1 MPFDGTTAAPI
12 ATKLRAVFGPKGERW
27 CVGALTDTLGRH
39 CLLGAIREAFDP
51 RDHYTEMQ
59 LAILFVGS
67 LMPGP
72 HFPGID
78 NEVLII
84 RFNDSRKN
92 FHEIA
97 NLLDRLEQLELA
109 KGK

>member
-12 ATKLRAVFGPKGERW
+12 ATKLRAVFGPNGERW
-27 CVGALTDTLGRH
+27 CIGSLTDHLGRH
-39 CLLGAIREAFDP
+39 CLLGAIEEAFA
-51 RDHYTEMQ
+51 RDQMQ
-59 LAILFVGS
+59 RALSLVGS
-67 LMPGP
+67 LMPERL
-72 HFPGID
+72 PGVD
-78 NEVLII
+78 NQVLII

>member
-1 MPFDGTTAAPI
+1 MPFDGTTATPI
-12 ATKLRAVFGPKGERW
+12 ATKLRAVFGPNGERW
-27 CVGALTDTLGRH
+27 CIGSLTDHLGRH
-39 CLLGAIREAFDP
+39 CLLGAIEEAFA
-51 RDHYTEMQ
+51 RDQMQ
-59 LAILFVGS
+59 HALSLVGS
-67 LMPGP
+67 LIMPERL
-72 HFPGID
+72 PGVD
-78 NEVLII
+78 NQVLII